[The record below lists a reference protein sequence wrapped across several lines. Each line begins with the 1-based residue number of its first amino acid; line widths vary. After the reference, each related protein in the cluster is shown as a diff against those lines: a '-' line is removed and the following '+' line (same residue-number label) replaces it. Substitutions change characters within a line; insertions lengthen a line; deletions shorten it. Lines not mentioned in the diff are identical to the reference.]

1 MGTRYK
7 KLLIFW
13 TLHSLTCH
21 CNSLFPQ
28 LREVVLSSH
37 LGFQEPSLPCSL
49 WEKAPG
55 LARIYSVRCY
65 LLHILFCSVS
75 WSHFYSYLCSFSHS
89 SQQFALCS
97 SCCYPTLCVSLS
109 QRSHSF
115 AVLTVHF
122 FWGCFYHNLPGTLWL
137 FQAIFTNKTIVSKGF
152 KEITQKRK
160 YLNADLK
167 LISYLSAF
175 TLCLSGSRSLCKTRE
190 PPFKWSL
197 MPQTSKKSQTPKEK
211 LLVYI

>member
-97 SCCYPTLCVSLS
+97 SCCYPTLCVSLG

-122 FWGCFYHNLPGTLWL
+122 FE
-137 FQAIFTNKTIVSKGF
+137 V
-152 KEITQKRK
+152 
-160 YLNADLK
+160 
-167 LISYLSAF
+167 AF
-175 TLCLSGSRSLCKTRE
+175 TTTSLAPYDYSKQYLLTKPLYQRGSRRSHKSE
-190 PPFKWSL
+190 SIW
-197 MPQTSKKSQTPKEK
+197 MQT
-211 LLVYI
+211 